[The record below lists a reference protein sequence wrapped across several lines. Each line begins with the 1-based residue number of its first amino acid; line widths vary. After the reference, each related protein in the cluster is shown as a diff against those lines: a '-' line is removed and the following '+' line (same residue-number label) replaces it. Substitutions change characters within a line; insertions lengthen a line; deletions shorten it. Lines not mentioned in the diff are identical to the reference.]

1 MIRDVIAPLGGLVAG
16 VVSAMAV
23 YGLVYSNLGMA
34 VLLGSV
40 YALAVWLLCRRWSVW
55 TTSGSL
61 WGGAIGGVLTGAS
74 LFGVQFVPDLSDGAG
89 LAVGLLV
96 IGTGAAMAGLG
107 VELALEAPARVGA
120 ARRRT
125 VKRVRFETRS
135 VVDDGGRSPTG
146 PLGVRSGV

>member
-1 MIRDVIAPLGGLVAG
+1 MIRDVIAPLSGLVAG

-74 LFGVQFVPDLSDGAG
+74 LFGVQFVPGLSDGAG

-107 VELALEAPARVGA
+107 VELALEATDRGRVASISG
-120 ARRRT
+120 
-125 VKRVRFETRS
+125 S
-135 VVDDGGRSPTG
+135 VEN
-146 PLGVRSGV
+146 